1 MIYTCTYLRRRKL
14 MSRNTGPTW
23 RLSRRLNFSVLE
35 TGEELAKRPYI
46 PGQHGSA
53 TRRIKQSNYGLQKAE
68 KQKLRHMYGLSEKQF
83 YNTYVKAVRMKGV
96 TGTNLFIMMESR
108 LDNLVYR
115 MGFASTRKQARQIVC
130 HGHIL
135 VNGKKVDIPSCQ
147 IKPGS
152 VIEVKDNYKNNQF
165 VAESLEATA
174 SFKDFVEGTRTPA
187 KASTSDTLK
196 EKNSIRRSTNCS
208 SSNITT
214 GNNHPGNKHRQKRC
228 FFYAIMQE

>member
-1 MIYTCTYLRRRKL
+1 

-35 TGEELAKRPYI
+35 TGEELTKRPYI

-68 KQKLRHMYGLSEKQF
+68 KQKMRHMYGLSEKQF
-83 YNTYVKAVRMKGV
+83 YNSYLKAVKKKGV

-115 MGFASTRKQARQIVC
+115 MGFASTRKQARQIVS

-135 VNGKKVDIPSCQ
+135 VNGKKVDIPSAQ
-147 IKPGS
+147 VKPGS
-152 VIEVKDNYKNNQF
+152 VIEVKENYRNNQF
-165 VAESLEATA
+165 VAETLESKA
-174 SFKDFVEGTRTPA
+174 SFKDFVEVDKDVRKGTYVRYPER
-187 KASTSDTLK
+187 K
-196 EKNSIRRSTNCS
+196 ELNQEINELLIIEYY
-208 SSNITT
+208 N
-214 GNNHPGNKHRQKRC
+214 RQS
-228 FFYAIMQE
+228 

>member
-1 MIYTCTYLRRRKL
+1 

-35 TGEELAKRPYI
+35 TGEELTKRPYI

-68 KQKLRHMYGLSEKQF
+68 KQKMRHMYGLSEKQF
-83 YNTYVKAVRMKGV
+83 YNSYLQAVKKKGV

-115 MGFASTRKQARQIVC
+115 MGFASTRKQARQIVS

-135 VNGKKVDIPSCQ
+135 VNGKKVDIPSAQ
-147 IKPGS
+147 VKPGS
-152 VIEVKDNYKNNQF
+152 VIEVKENYRNNQF
-165 VAESLEATA
+165 VAETLESKA
-174 SFKDFVEGTRTPA
+174 SFKDFVEVDKDARKGTYVRYPER
-187 KASTSDTLK
+187 K
-196 EKNSIRRSTNCS
+196 ELNQEINELLIIEYY
-208 SSNITT
+208 N
-214 GNNHPGNKHRQKRC
+214 RQS
-228 FFYAIMQE
+228 

>member
-1 MIYTCTYLRRRKL
+1 

-35 TGEELAKRPYI
+35 TGEELTKRPYI

-68 KQKLRHMYGLSEKQF
+68 KQKMRHMYGLSEKQF
-83 YNTYVKAVRMKGV
+83 YNSYLKAVKKKGV

-115 MGFASTRKQARQIVC
+115 MGFASTRKQARQIVS

-135 VNGKKVDIPSCQ
+135 VNGKKVDIPSAQ
-147 IKPGS
+147 VKPGS
-152 VIEVKDNYKNNQF
+152 VIEVKENYRNNQF
-165 VAESLEATA
+165 VAETLESKA
-174 SFKDFVEGTRTPA
+174 SFKDFVEVDKDARKGTYVRYPER
-187 KASTSDTLK
+187 K
-196 EKNSIRRSTNCS
+196 ELNQEINELLIIEYY
-208 SSNITT
+208 N
-214 GNNHPGNKHRQKRC
+214 RQS
-228 FFYAIMQE
+228 